1 MKNAPKKDAPKK
13 DAPKKD
19 APKKDDKQYERIV
32 FSKDMTAEEIAA
44 VIRKKGEELEKK
56 KSSKK

>member
-1 MKNAPKKDAPKK
+1 MKNEPKKDESKKDAPKK
-13 DAPKKD
+13 GTQ
-19 APKKDDKQYERIV
+19 KKDDKQYERIV

>member
-1 MKNAPKKDAPKK
+1 MKNEPKKDESKK
-13 DAPKKD
+13 DKPQ
-19 APKKDDKQYERIV
+19 KDDKKYERIV

-44 VIRKKGEELEKK
+44 VIRKKGEELDKK

>member
-1 MKNAPKKDAPKK
+1 MKNEPKKDESKKDEPKK
-13 DAPKKD
+13 N
-19 APKKDDKQYERIV
+19 DKQYERIV
-32 FSKDMTAEEIAA
+32 FSKDMTAEDIAA